1 MKDATSPPTRSRVAA
16 IPVPVPRTGAGN
28 DSGVNANMIAYS
40 ANFRISLR
48 HRGDVLAALGRL
60 TEVAKYGGSTLE
72 SNICRFRTNA
82 CVCKQEDTSQHS

>member
-40 ANFRISLR
+40 KEQNVSFK
-48 HRGDVLAALGRL
+48 VLG
-60 TEVAKYGGSTLE
+60 EMG
-72 SNICRFRTNA
+72 
-82 CVCKQEDTSQHS
+82 HSIR